1 MLQHSL
7 HLFIG
12 NEFHLLSEEVKYR
25 LSLHSDSISQHN
37 HLYCVNEE
45 DNNFVFREVNKI
57 YVDNINGKVVQGAEN
72 EDAVIENDRLSVD
85 WSEKIFDKILN
96 ISSGGQ
102 NILYVFVHIP
112 FYKEEIIRIA
122 YKLCKAIN
130 DSKRPVN
137 IDFIGY
143 CKDLIQFVNYND
155 SNIDTGFN
163 PMPLIRKMYDDLNYT
178 FQYNHLLVL
187 QNKTINGISILTGET
202 ALDSL
207 YNMISDL
214 LVFLSSHYD
223 NILGSCNA
231 YNNRDI
237 IGVGFSSISFDKYQF
252 ADYLLNKSMLATIE
266 NQSVNNN
273 EIDVNKVNIQADKIL
288 KDKNSIFSSFIE
300 EWNGKENQNP
310 NYESIIE
317 KVEEI
322 LVRLQEF
329 YKNNK
334 DMTTNAAILAAM
346 LSQTECELFANSFYK
361 SETICFDDLYN
372 EPIDYIISADKAE
385 YYKIGDEKPINP
397 LKELKQINHKLIQ
410 SEVNIRTLNEHIKSY
425 QDQID
430 KTERVTECYIDDN
443 GFYSFDDRKYKL
455 LPSVIEEP
463 LQETYSDHEIK
474 QSSIDLRKNFSKIK
488 NQGQQGSCLAFALT
502 SIFEY
507 MMKVN
512 KQTECDLSEA
522 FLYYNARNMD
532 DNNDVS
538 TKEDTGSRFKP
549 AMDSLIKYG
558 ISLEKFWPYNDE
570 VYSNKPTREAYKDA
584 ENRKLIKAVNVNGNS
599 NAIKSALSDGYPVA
613 VSLTLCPSFYNNGA
627 YITVPSKEEIDD
639 IKENVNKSD
648 VILRCHAMVIVGYSE
663 DLKMFLV
670 RNSWGDNWGDKGY
683 CYIPYAYID
692 NNDLLNYACII
703 MEISSYTINVPE
715 LKNLPSLKINN
726 QDIFIRYYIT
736 KATLENQL
744 SIVDELKKRRV
755 DLCKYFENLKRL
767 YADPNLREEFVQ
779 DNIKLLEGNNNDLK
793 KKIETDEKKQIEI
806 FETFKKNR
814 TNTLIKN
821 AIVFLISIF
830 ILLGWNKIIEYFESY
845 YNEAYNLHVSY
856 LYIIPILAIYVIIA
870 CVCIRGH
877 WIEWREERDSIDSRI
892 NKYKK
897 EIINNSRI
905 IKIFPHMSFAAWK
918 TITSLEI
925 KHSQLLQ
932 MYTKMINL
940 INNLRSWYTETNCA
954 NNSLDFNSVIPR
966 ISLLDKSLLDNYFDS
981 NIRDSEVCNIDL
993 CEDIAN
999 YQISADYLSS
1009 YKNVM
1014 KQKLKDKLLFEL
1026 DNINFNISNHVV
1038 NNFYSKIAKEVT
1050 SAVIDDWYNQSKI
1063 FLHVMSTERAVIPI
1077 EYMIIAPNVETYKQ
1091 TLINKLAVRYNP
1103 TLINLE
1109 NNYQMTMIQTAAL
1122 SADECV
1128 ILNE

>member
-12 NEFHLLSEEVKYR
+12 NEFYLLSEEVKYR

-37 HLYCVNEE
+37 HLYCVNVE

-57 YVDNINGKVVQGAEN
+57 YVDNINEKVAQNIEN
-72 EDAVIENDRLSVD
+72 ENIVIEGDRLSVD

-112 FYKEEIIRIA
+112 FYKEEIIKIA

-143 CKDLIQFVNYND
+143 CKDLIQFVNFND

-178 FQYNHLLVL
+178 FQHNHLLVL
-187 QNKTINGISILTGET
+187 QNKSINGISILTGEV

-207 YNMISDL
+207 YNMITHL
-214 LVFLSSHYD
+214 LVFLSSYYD
-223 NILGSCNA
+223 KLFGSYNA
-231 YNNRDI
+231 FNNRNI
-237 IGVGFSSISFDKYQF
+237 IGIGFSSLSFDKYQF
-252 ADYLLNKSMLATIE
+252 ANYLLNKTMLATIE

-300 EWNGKENQNP
+300 EWRGKENQNP
-310 NYESIIE
+310 NYENISGQ
-317 KVEEI
+317 VDDI
-322 LVRLQEF
+322 LIKLQEF

-346 LSQTECELFANSFYK
+346 LSQTECELFANTLYK

-372 EPIDYIISADKAE
+372 EPIDYIISADKAD
-385 YYKIGDEKPINP
+385 YYQIENEKPINP

-410 SEVNIRTLNEHIKSY
+410 SEVNIRTLNEQIKSY

-443 GFYSFDDRKYKL
+443 GFYSFDNKKYKL

-463 LQETYSDHEIK
+463 LQETYSEHEIK
-474 QSSIDLRKNFSKIK
+474 QSSIDLRKNFSRIK

-532 DNNDVS
+532 NNNDVS

-558 ISLEKFWPYNDE
+558 ISLEKYWPYNDE
-570 VYSNKPTREAYKDA
+570 VYSNKPTEEAYRDA
-584 ENRKLIKAVNVNGNS
+584 ETRKLIKAVNVNRNS
-599 NAIKSALSDGYPVA
+599 NAIKSALADGYPVA

-639 IKENVNKSD
+639 IKENDSKND
-648 VILRCHAMVIVGYSE
+648 VIHRCHAMVIVGYSE
-663 DLKMFLV
+663 DLRMFLV

-726 QDIFIRYYIT
+726 QDIYIRYFVS
-736 KATLENQL
+736 KATLEDQL
-744 SIVDELKKRRV
+744 SMVDELKKRRI
-755 DLCKYFENLKRL
+755 DLYKYFENLKRL
-767 YADPNLREEFVQ
+767 YADPNLRDEFVQ
-779 DNIKLLEGNNNDLK
+779 DNIKLLEDNNIDLK
-793 KKIETDEKKQIEI
+793 KEIETDENKQIEI
-806 FETFKKNR
+806 FEMFKKNR

-821 AIVFLISIF
+821 AIVFLFSIF

-856 LYIIPILAIYVIIA
+856 LYIIPILIIYIIIA
-870 CVCIRGH
+870 CICIRGH
-877 WIEWREERDSIDSRI
+877 WIEWREERDNIDSRI
-892 NKYKK
+892 NKNKK
-897 EIINNSRI
+897 EIINNNSI

-925 KHSQLLQ
+925 KHSKLLQ

-940 INNLRSWYTETNCA
+940 INNLRSWYTETNRT
-954 NNSLDFNSVIPR
+954 NNSLDFISVIPK
-966 ISLLDKSLLDNYFDS
+966 ITLLDKSLIDNYFDL
-981 NIRDSEVCNIDL
+981 NLKDSEVCDIDL
-993 CEDIAN
+993 CEDLAN
-999 YQISADYLSS
+999 HQISVDYLSS
-1009 YKNVM
+1009 YKNTM
-1014 KQKLKDKLLFEL
+1014 KQKLKDRLLSEL
-1026 DNINFNISNHVV
+1026 DNINFNISNHVA
-1038 NNFYSKIAKEVT
+1038 NNFHSQIAKEVT
-1050 SAVIDDWYNQSKI
+1050 SEIINDLYNQSKI
-1063 FLHVMSTERAVIPI
+1063 FLHVMGIERAVIPI
-1077 EYMIIAPNVETYKQ
+1077 EYMIIAPNIDIYKQ
-1091 TLINKLAVRYNP
+1091 GLINKFATRSNITLINSDDK
-1103 TLINLE
+1103 
-1109 NNYQMTMIQTAAL
+1109 YQMTMIQMAAL
-1122 SADECV
+1122 SANECV
-1128 ILNE
+1128 IFNK